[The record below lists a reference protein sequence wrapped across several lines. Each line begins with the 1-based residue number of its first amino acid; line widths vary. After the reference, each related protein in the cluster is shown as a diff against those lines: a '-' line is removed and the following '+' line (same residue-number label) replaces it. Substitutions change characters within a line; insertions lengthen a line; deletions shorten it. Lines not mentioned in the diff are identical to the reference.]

1 MWTRF
6 NDMHSGGG
14 RKTAFEYI
22 YIEGSREEAI
32 ALFVT
37 EFGQDPRD
45 VACDCCGENF
55 SVSEHETLEE
65 ASEFERGREPNA
77 STRTIPKR

>member
-1 MWTRF
+1 
-6 NDMHSGGG
+6 MHSGGG

-22 YIEGSREEAI
+22 YIEGRREEAI
-32 ALFVT
+32 ATFIT
-37 EFGQDPRD
+37 EFRQDPSD

-65 ASEFERGREPNA
+65 ASEFERGYEPNA
-77 STRTIPKR
+77 PTRTIPKR